1 MTDLKK
7 MISRRSVDQV
17 PAIRRR
23 LVVALMPGDVI
34 AFREEGR
41 RKWYSAPLG
50 KVFIQV
56 AKWNADAE
64 VAEKKRLRAER
75 KRPR

>member
-1 MTDLKK
+1 VTNLLKK
-7 MISRRSVDQV
+7 VTRRSIEKV

-23 LVVALMPGDVI
+23 VVVALIPGDVI

-41 RKWYSAPLG
+41 RKWYSAPIG
-50 KVFIQV
+50 RVFVQV

-64 VAEKKRLRAER
+64 AAER
-75 KRPR
+75 KRLRKERGVR